1 MAVPAPEG
9 ARPVFAEGK
18 DRQRWAF
25 LFWAHFSLGGKKA
38 ESIKFPLFRRGG
50 FHIRPSSNF
59 DLSVRLVRA
68 TSGRPYEEES
78 ETNKIGTVKMLPQNP

>member
-1 MAVPAPEG
+1 MV
-9 ARPVFAEGK
+9 RPCRRGRAQYLPKAKTVSGGRFFFG
-18 DRQRWAF
+18 
-25 LFWAHFSLGGKKA
+25 AHFSLGEKKA

-59 DLSVRLVRA
+59 DLSVRLLRA
-68 TSGRPYEEES
+68 TAGRPYEEES

>member
-1 MAVPAPEG
+1 MAVSMPEG

-25 LFWAHFSLGGKKA
+25 LFWGPFFFGRKKA

-50 FHIRPSSNF
+50 FHIRPSSNL

-68 TSGRPYEEES
+68 TADRPYEEES